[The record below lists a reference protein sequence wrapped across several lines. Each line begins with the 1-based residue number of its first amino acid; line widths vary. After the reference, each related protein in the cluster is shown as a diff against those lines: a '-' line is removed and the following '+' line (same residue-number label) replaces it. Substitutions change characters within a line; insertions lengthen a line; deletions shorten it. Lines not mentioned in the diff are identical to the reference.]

1 MFENFSSKNRARQT
15 GGKMKA
21 AVRAVAKAPAK
32 AVAKAAPKAVAPKA
46 VAPKA
51 TPKAPATTA
60 SSTLKNMAVSAAAGA
75 VGGAVGNAVA
85 NSLSKRTTRAVAS
98 ATSVAPLATRVS
110 NTASVRTMV
119 TIPTTSRATQNTT
132 LPVNDNTVR
141 STGTNFGT
149 SGSDAYCYK
158 VGRSIVC
165 DNDIGMIDYANK
177 ERSKRLSLVNTVG
190 GNSTFIPSFKS
201 AESQNRYCQIV
212 CERERSC
219 SGFKSTYVP
228 NNYSCEFYNSSLD
241 IKKNDYLL

>member
-1 MFENFSSKNRARQT
+1 MFESFAAKNRARQP
-15 GGKMKA
+15 GGKIKTIA
-21 AVRAVAKAPAK
+21 RAVAKAPAK
-32 AVAKAAPKAVAPKA
+32 AVPRVAAPKAVAPKA

-51 TPKAPATTA
+51 VVPKAPVTTGNI
-60 SSTLKNMAVSAAAGA
+60 LKNVAAGA
-75 VGGAVGNAVA
+75 VGAVVGNAVA
-85 NSLSKRTTRAVAS
+85 NSLSKRASRAVAS

-110 NTASVRTMV
+110 NTASVRTMA
-119 TIPTTSRATQNTT
+119 TIPTTSRRSRDTT

-141 STGTNFGT
+141 NTGTNFGA

-190 GNSTFIPSFKS
+190 GNNTFIPSFKS